1 MRIAIPKEITES
13 ELRVAMVPTLVK
25 ELQQL
30 GSTVVFEKGAGL
42 GADYLD
48 NDYAGVEF
56 SNDSATLYQT
66 ADIILKVQPPTAHEI
81 AQFKPGALLV
91 GFLWAHR
98 HPERITAL
106 RDAKITSFAVEHI
119 PRISRAQ
126 SMDALSSQATVAGY
140 KAVLIAANNMNRF
153 FPMLTTAAGTIRP
166 VNVLVI
172 GTGVAGLQ
180 AIATARR
187 LGAVVRAYDIR
198 SATKEQVESLGAK
211 MIDIGIQADA
221 AGGYARELTAEEQ
234 QRQQAALADAVA
246 KSNVV
251 ITTALIPGRP
261 APKIITRAMV
271 EAMASGSVIVD
282 IAAEAGGNCELTQ
295 ANQVVKHQGVAIHGP
310 VNLPSMLARDASNMY
325 AKNLINF
332 LKLIVQNGEI
342 KFDWQDPIL
351 AESVVTLA
359 GEVKHAGVRKLLEP
373 ITS

>member
-1 MRIAIPKEITES
+1 VRIAIPKEITES

-30 GSTVVFEKGAGL
+30 GSTVIIEKGAGL

-56 SNDSATLYQT
+56 ANDSAMLYQT
-66 ADIILKVQPPTAHEI
+66 ADVILKVQPPTTHEI
-81 AQFKPGALLV
+81 AQFKSGALLV
-91 GFLWAHR
+91 GFLLAHR

-126 SMDALSSQATVAGY
+126 SMDALSSQATIAGY

-271 EAMASGSVIVD
+271 EAMAPGSVIVD

-332 LKLIVQNGEI
+332 LKLIVQNGEL

-373 ITS
+373 VV